1 MLAALAVFICYMARV
16 IFWSLFTM
24 LTPVAAAGGLTALLV
39 TRVFMGI
46 GEGIIFPSI
55 YAMFGRWV
63 PETERSRG
71 IGTLF
76 STFPLG
82 SVFALLATSW
92 IVMHYGWEVSFY
104 AFGAVGF
111 VWLIFWYRYAAT
123 TPESHPKISAQE
135 LILING
141 DGLPSSG
148 SPAPPLK
155 TLLSSRAVWAIV
167 VGHFCAN
174 WVAMCCLPRSPPIFF
189 KVLALTSLLLACP
202 LCFLHFSRSWR

>member
-1 MLAALAVFICYMARV
+1 MGSSVEAANSGGWPSRHSIIMLAALAVFICYMARV

-82 SVFALLATSW
+82 SVLL
-92 IVMHYGWEVSFY
+92 
-104 AFGAVGF
+104 
-111 VWLIFWYRYAAT
+111 FWQPR
-123 TPESHPKISAQE
+123 
-135 LILING
+135 G
-141 DGLPSSG
+141 SSCITAG
-148 SPAPPLK
+148 K
-155 TLLSSRAVWAIV
+155 
-167 VGHFCAN
+167 
-174 WVAMCCLPRSPPIFF
+174 
-189 KVLALTSLLLACP
+189 
-202 LCFLHFSRSWR
+202 